1 MTNIQFFIKNIYKIV
16 LLIISLFLSSFS
28 QTDKSAEEYYNDGI
42 QNIKSKA
49 YLKAIGDFTHAIS
62 LKQDFAEAYF
72 QRAVAKDLFGQQIG
86 FFNPELCSDLI
97 EAAKMN
103 HVDAISLI
111 NKLGVKECQSMST
124 AFLDVEMTYCADF
137 NSKVLNKIPELTK
150 TLKNLTHL
158 NLWNNRIVELEYP
171 FEFLPYLVSL
181 NVSSNQIN
189 KVGVSI
195 GKLKMLYELN
205 LSKNDISSL
214 PEEIGNLSHL
224 HTCILRGNRIINL
237 PASLKKINSLHTLDL
252 SLNNLEKIPQVV
264 SELTMLKVLI
274 LSGNPLQPIDIEN
287 IRAKLPNTEIIF

>member
-1 MTNIQFFIKNIYKIV
+1 MRSVNLTIKSIYKVVILV
-16 LLIISLFLSSFS
+16 ITLSLCSFA

-62 LKQDFAEAYF
+62 LKQDFADAYF
-72 QRAVAKDLFGQQIG
+72 QRAIAKELFGQQIG
-86 FFNPELCSDLI
+86 FFNPELCTDLI

-103 HVDAISLI
+103 HSEAIPMIS
-111 NKLGVKECQSMST
+111 KLGSKECQSMST
-124 AFLDVEMTYCADF
+124 AFLDAEMTYCADF
-137 NSKVLNKIPELTK
+137 NSKILNKIPELTK

-158 NLWNNRIVELEYP
+158 NLWNNRITELEYP

-189 KVGVSI
+189 KVGASI
-195 GKLKMLYELN
+195 GKIKMLYELN
-205 LSKNDISSL
+205 LSKNDITTL
-214 PEEIGNLSHL
+214 PEEIGNLNNL
-224 HTCILRGNRIINL
+224 HTCILRGNRIIEL

-252 SLNNLEKIPQVV
+252 SLNNLEKVPQIV

-274 LSGNPLQPIDIEN
+274 LSGNPLQPVDIEN
-287 IRAKLPNTEIIF
+287 IRAKLPNTEVIF